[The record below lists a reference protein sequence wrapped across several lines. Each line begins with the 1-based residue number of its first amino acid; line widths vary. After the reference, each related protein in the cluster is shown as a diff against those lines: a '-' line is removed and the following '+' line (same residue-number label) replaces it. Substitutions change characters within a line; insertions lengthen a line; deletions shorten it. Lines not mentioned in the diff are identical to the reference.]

1 MNEINDEDWSPA
13 WSTRFT
19 GVVDWGP
26 PVRLNEDEMCILR
39 ENAPD
44 ATPRDIEE
52 FEAIITSGIA
62 DRKRFDEAML
72 TAQAR
77 SEAQQVMSDCLK
89 LRERLAAIAAST
101 SRVHWDLGPTAID
114 ELMRSLAAVMD
125 QGALA
130 LVHYARDTGGAPR
143 LEHRF
148 AAGRAVHTWADRVGV
163 SRLRG
168 SGRPDRRMRLFE
180 IVMHRMEPEIFDR
193 PFGGWP
199 RLDPWLHQ
207 DDQVDLAPPQKA
219 DKHRPA
225 EDLLQQ
231 VLKASW
237 GGPA

>member
-1 MNEINDEDWSPA
+1 MSEVDDEDWSPA

-114 ELMRSLAAVMD
+114 ELMRSLTAVMD

-130 LVHYARDTGGAPR
+130 LVHYARDTGGAPGCPGCAVREGPIAECGYSRSSCIAWNPRSSTGHSAGGRGLIRGCIRMIRSIWRRRRR
-143 LEHRF
+143 LTNTDLRKICC
-148 AAGRAVHTWADRVGV
+148 
-163 SRLRG
+163 SRC
-168 SGRPDRRMRLFE
+168 
-180 IVMHRMEPEIFDR
+180 
-193 PFGGWP
+193 
-199 RLDPWLHQ
+199 
-207 DDQVDLAPPQKA
+207 
-219 DKHRPA
+219 
-225 EDLLQQ
+225 
-231 VLKASW
+231 
-237 GGPA
+237 

>member
-143 LEHRF
+143 REHRF
-148 AAGRAVHTWADRVGV
+148 VAGRAVNAWADRVGV
-163 SRLRG
+163 SRLHG
-168 SGRPDRRMRLFE
+168 SGTPDRRMRLFE
-180 IVMHRMEPEIFDR
+180 IVVRRVEPENSGR
-193 PFGGWP
+193 QWGGHT
-199 RLDPWLHQ
+199 RLDRWLHQ
-207 DDQVDLAPPQKA
+207 
-219 DKHRPA
+219 
-225 EDLLQQ
+225 EE
-231 VLKASW
+231 
-237 GGPA
+237 